1 MFNIAA
7 RVGPPCGAAGRMD
20 RAVPI
25 RDGCRRLI
33 PDLEE
38 LEILR
43 RDPASVRFEVRQH
56 LTGKLT
62 TIEVLRTRVSQATER
77 PAVVG
82 IRESLS
88 HVARRTVGLEVNPSG
103 FRGDEELL
111 VEGGGFVV
119 LCLVLPARCQVRA
132 DVPSSLG
139 KLDGRRDQ
147 LSQGRVHQRAWMAS
161 SPRTPPGVQIDR

>member
-1 MFNIAA
+1 
-7 RVGPPCGAAGRMD
+7 MD
-20 RAVPI
+20 RAIPI
-25 RDGCRRLI
+25 RNGCRRLI

-147 LSQGRVHQRAWMAS
+147 LSPGPGAPARMDGLEPTDAPGRA
-161 SPRTPPGVQIDR
+161 DRQVAILI